1 MKGRHEH
8 HRINVADQ
16 NDLAQEHAKPEFE
29 SPKKKK
35 RRAHGGPAMHGGPA
49 EHRLDR
55 PRRLVKH
62 AHHAKHG
69 KTLGVA

>member
-1 MKGRHEH
+1 
-8 HRINVADQ
+8 
-16 NDLAQEHAKPEFE
+16 
-29 SPKKKK
+29 
-35 RRAHGGPAMHGGPA
+35 MHGGPA